1 MTRERETTAV
11 VVGLVDYGEA
21 DRIVRL
27 LSPELGNVS
36 ALAKGVR
43 RSSKR
48 FRGALEPGNRL
59 EVTLRQG
66 RTDLLLLRDAKLVD
80 GRLHVRKDLVCLSL
94 LAYACEVAGGLARQS
109 HPEPKLFG
117 LLEMG
122 LLVLD
127 AATEPPTDAFRIG
140 LEAKALSFAGLAPS
154 LMRCPSCGEGLEQGA
169 LVFAPSVG
177 GVAHAACHTGEPV
190 SYAWTQAVETARR
203 TPLRDLVDTTLP
215 PGPAWALSDLLI
227 WHLGRP
233 LKSRGVLQA
242 VAPPRVGR

>member
-1 MTRERETTAV
+1 M

-27 LSPELGNVS
+27 LSPELGKVS
-36 ALAKGVR
+36 ALARSVR
-43 RSSKR
+43 RSGKR

-80 GRLHVRKDLVCLSL
+80 GRIHVRKDLVSLSL
-94 LAYACEVAGGLARQS
+94 LAYACEVAGELARPS

-117 LLEMG
+117 LLEMA

-127 AATEPPTDAFRIG
+127 AATEPPALAFRVG
-140 LEAKALSFAGLAPS
+140 LEAKALTFAGLAPS
-154 LMRCPSCGEGLEQGA
+154 LTRCPSCRESLEQGE
-169 LVFAPSVG
+169 LVFAPGLG
-177 GVAHAACHTGEPV
+177 GVAHASCHTGEPV
-190 SYAWTQAVETARR
+190 SLSWTQAVEAVRR
-203 TPLRDLVDTTLP
+203 TPLRDLVDRALP
-215 PGPAWALSDLLI
+215 SGPAWALSDLLI

-242 VAPPRVGR
+242 VAPPGEER